1 MKKTAVVWK
10 SNSPDKK
17 NTYTFTE
24 SNKSIKSTQITAQ
37 LVRDN
42 NRNSIKT

>member
-17 NTYTFTE
+17 TNTFTE